1 MIWWTDKQ
9 LPEVVTIKIA
19 RTRGG
24 LVVSDDG
31 YASLPETV
39 RTIGEAR
46 AAARQRSKWYCK
58 MDMKVQ
64 VKREF

>member
-1 MIWWTDKQ
+1 MSWWTDKP
-9 LPEVVTIKIA
+9 LPEVVTVKIA
-19 RTRGG
+19 RTREW

-31 YASLPETV
+31 HASLPETV
-39 RTIGEAR
+39 RTLGEAR
-46 AAARQRSKWYCK
+46 AVARQRSMWYCK